1 MVAFLDDLR
10 DWPFAVK
17 LIAQILAALL
27 AVGSGLYV
35 QVYRLPYLGPVDV
48 GWLGVPATLAWI
60 LFATNA
66 MNFIDGMNGLAAG
79 VGLVACAFLAFL
91 AEQAGGWFVYAA
103 ALLLGAGLV
112 GFLPFNY
119 PRARIFMGDVGSQF
133 VGFVLAVLGVAAS
146 RFEGVPI
153 SFLLVPLLLSPV
165 LFDVAFT
172 LLRRALAG
180 ERLTAPHRGHLY
192 QVAAPGRDAADA
204 GCGTLLGDDRLGRR
218 RLPAVRGGAV
228 LAQASRGTSA
238 AAGAR
243 PVDALRRSA
252 RPPRRARPLV
262 RASPARGA
270 ELPLRQPFAALR
282 AEPSLPPC
290 ARLGVAVAASD
301 MMVRRSRRNAA
312 PFSVRCTSTLR
323 RSIGSILRRAR
334 SSSPRR
340 SSARVIAGLETLRSA
355 ASPRTVCAPSWR

>member
-1 MVAFLDDLR
+1 MTLAAFLRHLAFAAVLAGLSASTVHMMIGIGILDRPDPRKAHSVPTPKCGGVGVVVAFLAGMFVLYHYAEFARLGDPYFRGVILASAGIAVVAFLDDLR
-10 DWPFAVK
+10 DWPFSVK
-17 LIAQILAALL
+17 LIAQILAAFL
-27 AVGSGLYV
+27 AIGSGLFV
-35 QVYRLPYLGPVDV
+35 RVYRLPYLGPVDV

-192 QVAAPGRDAADA
+192 QVAARAGMRPALVAGLYWAMTAWGGVVCLLFVAAPSS
-204 GCGTLLGDDRLGRR
+204 LK
-218 RLPAVRGGAV
+218 PI
-228 LAQASRGTSA
+228 A
-238 AAGAR
+238 A
-243 PVDALRRSA
+243 L
-252 RPPRRARPLV
+252 
-262 RASPARGA
+262 
-270 ELPLRQPFAALR
+270 LPLPVLGLWALFVALR
-282 AEPSLPPC
+282 A
-290 ARLGVAVAASD
+290 
-301 MMVRRSRRNAA
+301 
-312 PFSVRCTSTLR
+312 
-323 RSIGSILRRAR
+323 RRA
-334 SSSPRR
+334 
-340 SSARVIAGLETLRSA
+340 GL
-355 ASPRTVCAPSWR
+355 APW